1 MSMTDP
7 IADLL
12 TRIRNAAQA
21 RHATTD
27 IPGSKLKR
35 RVAEI
40 LVEEGYLDAVE
51 WLDDG
56 KQGTIRVTLKY
67 ANGQLPVIEGLERAS
82 RPSRRF
88 YVGKDEIPYVLR
100 GLGVAILS
108 TSKGVMTDQQARDA
122 GVGGELLVRVW

>member
-35 RVAEI
+35 RVSEI
-40 LVEEGYLDAVE
+40 LVAEGYLESVE
-51 WLDDG
+51 WIDDE
-56 KQGTIRVTLKY
+56 KQGTIRVALKY
-67 ANGQLPVIEGLERAS
+67 SDAQKPIIEGIERVS
-82 RPSRRF
+82 KPSRRT

-108 TSKGVMTDQQARDA
+108 TSKGVLTDQQAREA
-122 GVGGELLVRVW
+122 GVGGELIARVW

>member
-40 LVEEGYLDAVE
+40 LVDEGYLAGSE
-51 WLDDG
+51 WLDDD
-56 KQGTIRVTLKY
+56 KQGVIRVTVKY
-67 ANGQLPVIEGLERAS
+67 DDSGLPVLEGLERAS
-82 RPSRRF
+82 RPSRRV

-100 GLGVAILS
+100 GLGIAILS
-108 TSKGVMTDQQARDA
+108 TSKGVMTDQQAREA
-122 GVGGELLVRVW
+122 GVGGELLAKVW